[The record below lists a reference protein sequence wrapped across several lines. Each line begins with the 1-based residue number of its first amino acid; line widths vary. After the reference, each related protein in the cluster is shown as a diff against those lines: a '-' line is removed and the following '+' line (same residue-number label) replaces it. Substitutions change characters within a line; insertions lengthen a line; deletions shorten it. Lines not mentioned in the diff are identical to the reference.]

1 MRAPAHSIRRNETFH
16 AYLFISPF
24 FLLFLVFQFY
34 PLVWSFF
41 LGFFKWNGLTEK
53 VFVGLDNYRQLLNDS
68 QFWTTMYNTL
78 WYTLANIIFTLP
90 LAVLLASLLCTP
102 RLGGARAYKTILVLP
117 YVTSTVAAGIIF
129 SMLFSSHYGVINGM
143 LASLGISPVGWLN
156 TLEWSKYPVAILS
169 VWRNTPWYMLIV
181 MSAMLGVDVHLY
193 EAARIDG
200 ANAWQRMTRI
210 TLPCIMP
217 VLLFSLVNL
226 TIDSV
231 RIFTEPYVLTAGGP
245 GSSSMSV
252 IQYLYINAF
261 ETFKL
266 GYASAVG
273 YVLTFLLVIVSV
285 FYFKSLRQQ
294 SGV

>member
-1 MRAPAHSIRRNETFH
+1 MH

-24 FLLFLVFQFY
+24 FLLFVIFQLY
-34 PLVWSFF
+34 PLIWSFV
-41 LGFFKWNGLTEK
+41 LGFYKWNGLTQK
-53 VFVGLDNYRQLLNDS
+53 VFVGLDNYRMLLNDG
-68 QFWTTMYNTL
+68 QFWTAMYNTL
-78 WYTLANIIFTLP
+78 WYTVANILFTLP
-90 LAVLLASLLCTP
+90 ISVLLGVLLVSP
-102 RLGGARAYKTILVLP
+102 MMRGGRIFKTVLVLP

-129 SMLFSSHYGVINGM
+129 SMLFSSRIGVINGM
-143 LASLGISPVGWLN
+143 LKSLGLSPVAWLSAM
-156 TLEWSKYPVAILS
+156 EWSKYPVALLS
-169 VWRNTPWYMLIV
+169 IWRNTPWYMLII
-181 MSAMLGVDVHLY
+181 MSALLGVDAHLY

-200 ANAWQRMTRI
+200 ANAWQRLIKI

-217 VLLFSLVNL
+217 VLMFSLINL

-245 GSSSMSV
+245 GASSMSV

-273 YVLTFLLVIVSV
+273 YVLTFFLVIVSV

>member
-1 MRAPAHSIRRNETFH
+1 MKARPHSARKNEVMH

-24 FLLFLVFQFY
+24 FLLFIIFQLY
-34 PLVWSFF
+34 PLVWSFI
-41 LGFFKWNGLTEK
+41 LGFYKWNGLTQK
-53 VFVGLDNYRQLLNDS
+53 IFVGLDNYRMLLNDG

-78 WYTLANIIFTLP
+78 WYAVANILITLP
-90 LAVLLASLLCTP
+90 LSVLLGVLLCSP
-102 RLGGARAYKTILVLP
+102 LMRGGRVFKTVLVLP

-129 SMLFSSHYGVINGM
+129 SMLFSSHIGVINGM
-143 LASLGISPVGWLN
+143 LKALGLSPVGWLN
-156 TLEWSKYPVAILS
+156 TMEWSKYPVALLS
-169 VWRNTPWYMLIV
+169 IWRNTPWYMLII
-181 MSAMLGVDVHLY
+181 MSALLGVDAHLY

-200 ANAWQRMTRI
+200 ANAWQRLVKI

-217 VLLFSLVNL
+217 VLLFSLINL

-245 GSSSMSV
+245 GASSMSA
-252 IQYLYINAF
+252 IQYLYTNAF

-273 YVLTFLLVIVSV
+273 YVLTFFLIIVSV

>member
-1 MRAPAHSIRRNETFH
+1 MKATSAPKNEIRH

-24 FLLFLVFQFY
+24 FLLFLVFQLY
-34 PLVWSFF
+34 PLIWSFALSF
-41 LGFFKWNGLTEK
+41 YKWNGLTQK
-53 VFVGLDNYRQLLNDS
+53 VFVGLDNFRQLISDS

-78 WYTLANIIFTLP
+78 WYTVANVLFTLP
-90 LAVLLASLLCTP
+90 IAVLLGALLCSS
-102 RLGGARAYKTILVLP
+102 RLQKTRAYKTILVLP

-129 SMLFSSHYGVINGM
+129 SMLFSSHYGVVNNILN
-143 LASLGISPVGWLN
+143 AFGIPSVGWL
-156 TLEWSKYPVAILS
+156 TTMEASKYPVALLS
-169 VWRNTPWYMLIV
+169 IWRGTPWYMLII
-181 MSAMLGVDVHLY
+181 MSAILGVDKHLY
-193 EAARIDG
+193 EAALIDG
-200 ANAWQRMTRI
+200 ANAVQQLFSI

-217 VLLFSLVNL
+217 VLKFSLINL

-231 RIFTEPYVLTAGGP
+231 RIFTEPYVLTTGGP
-245 GSSSMSV
+245 GASSMSV

-261 ETFKL
+261 QTFKL

-273 YVLTFLLVIVSV
+273 YMLTFFLIVVSI